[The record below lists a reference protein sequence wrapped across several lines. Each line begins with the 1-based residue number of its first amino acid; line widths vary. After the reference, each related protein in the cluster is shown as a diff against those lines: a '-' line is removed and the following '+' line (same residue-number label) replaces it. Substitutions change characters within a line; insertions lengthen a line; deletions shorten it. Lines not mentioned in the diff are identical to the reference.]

1 MRDIIVIGAGVVGC
15 SIARE
20 LSKYNLDVLVVE
32 KNSDVSEGISK
43 GNSGSMRDII
53 VIGAGVVGCSI
64 ARELSKYNLDV
75 LVVEKNSDVSEGISK
90 GNSGIVHAGY
100 NEKIGTLKAKL
111 NIEGNK
117 IFDDL
122 SRDLQFPFKRN
133 GAFILAFSDEE
144 MKTLESLKEN
154 GEKLGV
160 EGLEILTREEALNI
174 EPNLNKEIVGVL
186 NVKTSGIVSPYEM
199 TIALAE
205 NAAEN
210 GVEFKLNSK
219 VTNIEKISE
228 GYKVTLNNK
237 EVVNGKLIINASGLE
252 GAFLNNLVS
261 MSKREINPVKGEY
274 CLFDKVAGAMINK
287 TLFQV
292 PNKLSKGVLVTPT
305 AEGNLLVGPNAVE
318 GKTLETSREGI
329 DEILYKSKKSLEE
342 LPVARILNTFSG
354 IRPKTKEGDFI
365 IEEVEDAKNF
375 INVIGIDSPG
385 LTAAPAI
392 GVYVVN
398 MIKERLDLVEKK
410 NFKKTRED
418 AKNFINVIGI
428 DSPGLTAAPAIG
440 VYVVNMIKE
449 RLDLVEKKNFK
460 KTREKIV
467 RFVELSLEEKNKL
480 IKEKPAYGHMVCK
493 CEFVTEG
500 EIVEAIHRPIKALTV
515 DAIKR
520 RTRASMGGCQGIGC
534 TLPISKILSRELG
547 IDISDINKNSEGSP
561 VIGFKED

>member
-32 KNSDVSEGISK
+32 KNSDVSEG
-43 GNSGSMRDII
+43 
-53 VIGAGVVGCSI
+53 V
-64 ARELSKYNLDV
+64 
-75 LVVEKNSDVSEGISK
+75 SK

-219 VTNIEKISE
+219 VTSIEKISE

-237 EVVNGKLIINASGLE
+237 ELVSGKLIINASGLE

-329 DEILYKSKKSLEE
+329 DEILDKSKKSLEE

-410 NFKKTRED
+410 NFKKTRE
-418 AKNFINVIGI
+418 
-428 DSPGLTAAPAIG
+428 
-440 VYVVNMIKE
+440 
-449 RLDLVEKKNFK
+449 
-460 KTREKIV
+460 KIV
-467 RFVELSLEEKNKL
+467 RFAELSLEEKNKL

-561 VIGFKED
+561 VIGFKEMIFNY

>member
-1 MRDIIVIGAGVVGC
+1 
-15 SIARE
+15 
-20 LSKYNLDVLVVE
+20 
-32 KNSDVSEGISK
+32 
-43 GNSGSMRDII
+43 MRDII

-133 GAFILAFSDEE
+133 GAFILAFSDED

-237 EVVNGKLIINASGLE
+237 ELVSGKLIINASGLE

-329 DEILYKSKKSLEE
+329 DEILDKSKTSLEE

-392 GVYVVN
+392 GLYVVN
-398 MIKERLDLVEKK
+398 MIKEK
-410 NFKKTRED
+410 
-418 AKNFINVIGI
+418 
-428 DSPGLTAAPAIG
+428 
-440 VYVVNMIKE
+440 
-449 RLDLVEKKNFK
+449 LDLVEKKNFK

-467 RFVELSLEEKNKL
+467 RFAELSLEEKNKL

>member
-1 MRDIIVIGAGVVGC
+1 
-15 SIARE
+15 
-20 LSKYNLDVLVVE
+20 
-32 KNSDVSEGISK
+32 
-43 GNSGSMRDII
+43 MRDII

-160 EGLEILTREEALNI
+160 EDLEILTREEALNI

-237 EVVNGKLIINASGLE
+237 ELVSGKLIINASGLE

-329 DEILYKSKKSLEE
+329 DEILDKSKKSLEE

-410 NFKKTRED
+410 NFKKTRE
-418 AKNFINVIGI
+418 
-428 DSPGLTAAPAIG
+428 
-440 VYVVNMIKE
+440 
-449 RLDLVEKKNFK
+449 
-460 KTREKIV
+460 KIV
-467 RFVELSLEEKNKL
+467 RFAELSLEEKNKL
-480 IKEKPAYGHMVCK
+480 IKEKPSYGHMVCK

-547 IDISDINKNSEGSP
+547 IDISDINKNSECSP

>member
-1 MRDIIVIGAGVVGC
+1 
-15 SIARE
+15 
-20 LSKYNLDVLVVE
+20 
-32 KNSDVSEGISK
+32 
-43 GNSGSMRDII
+43 MRDII

-133 GAFILAFSDEE
+133 GAFILAFSDED
-144 MKTLESLKEN
+144 MNILESLKEN

-228 GYKVTLNNK
+228 GYKVTLNNR
-237 EVVNGKLIINASGLE
+237 EVVNGKIIINASGLE

-329 DEILYKSKKSLEE
+329 DEILDKSKTSLEE

-410 NFKKTRED
+410 NFKKTRE
-418 AKNFINVIGI
+418 
-428 DSPGLTAAPAIG
+428 
-440 VYVVNMIKE
+440 
-449 RLDLVEKKNFK
+449 
-460 KTREKIV
+460 KIF
-467 RFVELSLEEKNKL
+467 RFAELSLEEKNKL

-520 RTRASMGGCQGIGC
+520 RTRASMGGCQGVGC

>member
-1 MRDIIVIGAGVVGC
+1 
-15 SIARE
+15 
-20 LSKYNLDVLVVE
+20 
-32 KNSDVSEGISK
+32 
-43 GNSGSMRDII
+43 MRDII

-133 GAFILAFSDEE
+133 GAFILAFSDED
-144 MKTLESLKEN
+144 MNILESLKEN

-228 GYKVTLNNK
+228 GYKVTLNNR
-237 EVVNGKLIINASGLE
+237 EVVNGKIIINASGLE

-329 DEILYKSKKSLEE
+329 DEILDKSKKSLEE

-354 IRPKTKEGDFI
+354 IRPKTKGGDFI

-410 NFKKTRED
+410 NFKKTRE
-418 AKNFINVIGI
+418 
-428 DSPGLTAAPAIG
+428 
-440 VYVVNMIKE
+440 
-449 RLDLVEKKNFK
+449 
-460 KTREKIV
+460 KIV
-467 RFVELSLEEKNKL
+467 RFAELSLEEKNKL

>member
-1 MRDIIVIGAGVVGC
+1 
-15 SIARE
+15 
-20 LSKYNLDVLVVE
+20 
-32 KNSDVSEGISK
+32 
-43 GNSGSMRDII
+43 MRDII

-219 VTNIEKISE
+219 VTSIEKISE

-237 EVVNGKLIINASGLE
+237 ELVSGKIIINASGLE

-329 DEILYKSKKSLEE
+329 DEILDKSKKSLEE

-354 IRPKTKEGDFI
+354 IRSKTKGGDFI

-410 NFKKTRED
+410 NFKKTRE
-418 AKNFINVIGI
+418 
-428 DSPGLTAAPAIG
+428 
-440 VYVVNMIKE
+440 
-449 RLDLVEKKNFK
+449 
-460 KTREKIV
+460 KIV
-467 RFVELSLEEKNKL
+467 RFAELSLEEKNKL

-493 CEFVTEG
+493 CEFITEG

>member
-1 MRDIIVIGAGVVGC
+1 
-15 SIARE
+15 
-20 LSKYNLDVLVVE
+20 
-32 KNSDVSEGISK
+32 
-43 GNSGSMRDII
+43 MRDII

-122 SRDLQFPFKRN
+122 SRDLQFLFKRN

-174 EPNLNKEIVGVL
+174 EPNLNKKIVGVL
-186 NVKTSGIVSPYEM
+186 NAKTSGIVSPYEM

-237 EVVNGKLIINASGLE
+237 ELVSGKIIINASGLE

-329 DEILYKSKKSLEE
+329 DEILDKSKKSVEE

-354 IRPKTKEGDFI
+354 IRPKTKGGDFI

-410 NFKKTRED
+410 NFKKTRE
-418 AKNFINVIGI
+418 
-428 DSPGLTAAPAIG
+428 
-440 VYVVNMIKE
+440 
-449 RLDLVEKKNFK
+449 
-460 KTREKIV
+460 KIV
-467 RFVELSLEEKNKL
+467 RFAELSLEEKNKL
-480 IKEKPAYGHMVCK
+480 IKEKPAYGHMICK

>member
-1 MRDIIVIGAGVVGC
+1 
-15 SIARE
+15 
-20 LSKYNLDVLVVE
+20 
-32 KNSDVSEGISK
+32 
-43 GNSGSMRDII
+43 MRDII

-237 EVVNGKLIINASGLE
+237 ELVSGKLIINASGLE

-329 DEILYKSKKSLEE
+329 DEILDKSKKSLEE

-410 NFKKTRED
+410 NFKKTRE
-418 AKNFINVIGI
+418 
-428 DSPGLTAAPAIG
+428 
-440 VYVVNMIKE
+440 
-449 RLDLVEKKNFK
+449 
-460 KTREKIV
+460 KIV
-467 RFVELSLEEKNKL
+467 RFAELSLEEKNKL
-480 IKEKPAYGHMVCK
+480 IKEKPAYGHMICK

>member
-1 MRDIIVIGAGVVGC
+1 
-15 SIARE
+15 
-20 LSKYNLDVLVVE
+20 
-32 KNSDVSEGISK
+32 
-43 GNSGSMRDII
+43 MRDII

-133 GAFILAFSDEE
+133 GTFILAFSDEE

-219 VTNIEKISE
+219 VTSIEKISE

-237 EVVNGKLIINASGLE
+237 ELVSGKIIINASGLE

-329 DEILYKSKKSLEE
+329 DEILDKSKKSLEE

-354 IRPKTKEGDFI
+354 IRPKTKGGDFI

-410 NFKKTRED
+410 NFKKTRE
-418 AKNFINVIGI
+418 
-428 DSPGLTAAPAIG
+428 
-440 VYVVNMIKE
+440 
-449 RLDLVEKKNFK
+449 
-460 KTREKIV
+460 KIV
-467 RFVELSLEEKNKL
+467 RFAELSLEEKNKL

>member
-1 MRDIIVIGAGVVGC
+1 
-15 SIARE
+15 
-20 LSKYNLDVLVVE
+20 
-32 KNSDVSEGISK
+32 
-43 GNSGSMRDII
+43 MRDII

-133 GAFILAFSDEE
+133 GAFILAFSDED
-144 MKTLESLKEN
+144 MNILESLKEN

-237 EVVNGKLIINASGLE
+237 ELVSGKLIINASGLE

-329 DEILYKSKKSLEE
+329 DEILDKSKKSLEE

-354 IRPKTKEGDFI
+354 IRPKTKGGDFI

-410 NFKKTRED
+410 NFKKTRE
-418 AKNFINVIGI
+418 
-428 DSPGLTAAPAIG
+428 
-440 VYVVNMIKE
+440 
-449 RLDLVEKKNFK
+449 
-460 KTREKIV
+460 KIV
-467 RFVELSLEEKNKL
+467 RFAELSLEEKNKL

-493 CEFVTEG
+493 CEFITEG

-561 VIGFKED
+561 VIGFKEMIFNY

>member
-1 MRDIIVIGAGVVGC
+1 
-15 SIARE
+15 
-20 LSKYNLDVLVVE
+20 
-32 KNSDVSEGISK
+32 
-43 GNSGSMRDII
+43 MRDII

-237 EVVNGKLIINASGLE
+237 ELVSGKIIINASGLE

-261 MSKREINPVKGEY
+261 MTKREINPVKGEY

-329 DEILYKSKKSLEE
+329 DEILDKSKKSLEE

-354 IRPKTKEGDFI
+354 IRPKTKGGDFI

-410 NFKKTRED
+410 NFKKTRE
-418 AKNFINVIGI
+418 
-428 DSPGLTAAPAIG
+428 
-440 VYVVNMIKE
+440 
-449 RLDLVEKKNFK
+449 
-460 KTREKIV
+460 KIV
-467 RFVELSLEEKNKL
+467 RFAELSLEEKNKL

>member
-1 MRDIIVIGAGVVGC
+1 
-15 SIARE
+15 
-20 LSKYNLDVLVVE
+20 
-32 KNSDVSEGISK
+32 
-43 GNSGSMRDII
+43 MRDII

-133 GAFILAFSDEE
+133 GAFILAFSDED
-144 MKTLESLKEN
+144 MKTLEGLKEN

-237 EVVNGKLIINASGLE
+237 ELVSGKIIINASGLE

-329 DEILYKSKKSLEE
+329 DEILDKSKKSLEE

-354 IRPKTKEGDFI
+354 IRPKTKGGDFI

-410 NFKKTRED
+410 NFKKTRE
-418 AKNFINVIGI
+418 
-428 DSPGLTAAPAIG
+428 
-440 VYVVNMIKE
+440 
-449 RLDLVEKKNFK
+449 
-460 KTREKIV
+460 KIV
-467 RFVELSLEEKNKL
+467 RFAELSLEEKNKL

-520 RTRASMGGCQGIGC
+520 RTRASMGGCQGVGC

>member
-32 KNSDVSEGISK
+32 KNSDVSEG
-43 GNSGSMRDII
+43 
-53 VIGAGVVGCSI
+53 V
-64 ARELSKYNLDV
+64 
-75 LVVEKNSDVSEGISK
+75 SK

-133 GAFILAFSDEE
+133 GAFILAFSDED
-144 MKTLESLKEN
+144 MNILESLKEN

-237 EVVNGKLIINASGLE
+237 ELVSGKIIINASGLE

-292 PNKLSKGVLVTPT
+292 PSKLSKGVLVTPT

-329 DEILYKSKKSLEE
+329 DEILDKSKKSLEE

-354 IRPKTKEGDFI
+354 IRPKTKGGDFI

-410 NFKKTRED
+410 NFKKTRE
-418 AKNFINVIGI
+418 
-428 DSPGLTAAPAIG
+428 
-440 VYVVNMIKE
+440 
-449 RLDLVEKKNFK
+449 
-460 KTREKIV
+460 KIV
-467 RFVELSLEEKNKL
+467 RFAELSLEEKNKL

-520 RTRASMGGCQGIGC
+520 RTRASMGGCQGVGC

-561 VIGFKED
+561 VIGFKEMIFNY

>member
-1 MRDIIVIGAGVVGC
+1 
-15 SIARE
+15 
-20 LSKYNLDVLVVE
+20 
-32 KNSDVSEGISK
+32 
-43 GNSGSMRDII
+43 MRDII

-133 GAFILAFSDEE
+133 GAFILAFKDEE

-174 EPNLNKEIVGVL
+174 EPNLNKKIVGVL

-237 EVVNGKLIINASGLE
+237 ELVSGKLIINASGLE

-329 DEILYKSKKSLEE
+329 DEILDKSKKSLEE

-410 NFKKTRED
+410 NFKKTRE
-418 AKNFINVIGI
+418 
-428 DSPGLTAAPAIG
+428 
-440 VYVVNMIKE
+440 
-449 RLDLVEKKNFK
+449 
-460 KTREKIV
+460 KIV
-467 RFVELSLEEKNKL
+467 RFAELSLEEKNKL

-561 VIGFKED
+561 VIGFKEMIFNY

>member
-1 MRDIIVIGAGVVGC
+1 
-15 SIARE
+15 
-20 LSKYNLDVLVVE
+20 
-32 KNSDVSEGISK
+32 
-43 GNSGSMRDII
+43 MRDII

-219 VTNIEKISE
+219 VTSIEKISE

-237 EVVNGKLIINASGLE
+237 ELVSGKLIINASGLE

-329 DEILYKSKKSLEE
+329 DEILDKSKTSLEE

-410 NFKKTRED
+410 NFKKTRE
-418 AKNFINVIGI
+418 
-428 DSPGLTAAPAIG
+428 
-440 VYVVNMIKE
+440 
-449 RLDLVEKKNFK
+449 
-460 KTREKIV
+460 KIV
-467 RFVELSLEEKNKL
+467 RFAELSLEEKNKL

>member
-20 LSKYNLDVLVVE
+20 LSKYNLDVL
-32 KNSDVSEGISK
+32 
-43 GNSGSMRDII
+43 M
-53 VIGAGVVGCSI
+53 
-64 ARELSKYNLDV
+64 
-75 LVVEKNSDVSEGISK
+75 VEKNSDVSEGISK

-237 EVVNGKLIINASGLE
+237 ELVSGKIIINASGLE

-329 DEILYKSKKSLEE
+329 DEILDKSKKSLEE

-354 IRPKTKEGDFI
+354 IRPKTKGGDFI

-410 NFKKTRED
+410 NFKKTRE
-418 AKNFINVIGI
+418 
-428 DSPGLTAAPAIG
+428 
-440 VYVVNMIKE
+440 
-449 RLDLVEKKNFK
+449 
-460 KTREKIV
+460 KIV
-467 RFVELSLEEKNKL
+467 RFAELSLEEKNKL

-520 RTRASMGGCQGIGC
+520 RTRASMGGCQGVGC

>member
-32 KNSDVSEGISK
+32 KNSDVSEG
-43 GNSGSMRDII
+43 
-53 VIGAGVVGCSI
+53 V
-64 ARELSKYNLDV
+64 
-75 LVVEKNSDVSEGISK
+75 SK

-154 GEKLGV
+154 GEELGV

-174 EPNLNKEIVGVL
+174 EPNLNKKIVGVL

-237 EVVNGKLIINASGLE
+237 ELVSGKLIINASGLE

-292 PNKLSKGVLVTPT
+292 PSKLSKGVLVTPT

-329 DEILYKSKKSLEE
+329 DEILDKSKKSLEE

-354 IRPKTKEGDFI
+354 IRPKTKGGDFI

-410 NFKKTRED
+410 NFKKTRE
-418 AKNFINVIGI
+418 
-428 DSPGLTAAPAIG
+428 
-440 VYVVNMIKE
+440 
-449 RLDLVEKKNFK
+449 
-460 KTREKIV
+460 KIV
-467 RFVELSLEEKNKL
+467 RFAELSLEEKNKL

>member
-1 MRDIIVIGAGVVGC
+1 
-15 SIARE
+15 
-20 LSKYNLDVLVVE
+20 
-32 KNSDVSEGISK
+32 
-43 GNSGSMRDII
+43 MRDII

-117 IFDDL
+117 SFDDL

-237 EVVNGKLIINASGLE
+237 ELVSGKIIINASGLE

-261 MSKREINPVKGEY
+261 MTKREINPVKGEY

-329 DEILYKSKKSLEE
+329 DEILDKSKKSLEE

-410 NFKKTRED
+410 NFKKTRE
-418 AKNFINVIGI
+418 
-428 DSPGLTAAPAIG
+428 
-440 VYVVNMIKE
+440 
-449 RLDLVEKKNFK
+449 
-460 KTREKIV
+460 KIV
-467 RFVELSLEEKNKL
+467 RFAELSLEEKNKL

-520 RTRASMGGCQGIGC
+520 RTRASMGGCQGVGC

>member
-1 MRDIIVIGAGVVGC
+1 
-15 SIARE
+15 
-20 LSKYNLDVLVVE
+20 
-32 KNSDVSEGISK
+32 
-43 GNSGSMRDII
+43 MRDII

-133 GAFILAFSDEE
+133 GAFILAFSDED
-144 MKTLESLKEN
+144 MNILESLKEN

-237 EVVNGKLIINASGLE
+237 ELVSGKIIINASGLE

-329 DEILYKSKKSLEE
+329 DEILDKSKKSLEE

-354 IRPKTKEGDFI
+354 IRPKTKGGDFI
-365 IEEVEDAKNF
+365 IEEVED
-375 INVIGIDSPG
+375 S
-385 LTAAPAI
+385 
-392 GVYVVN
+392 
-398 MIKERLDLVEKK
+398 
-410 NFKKTRED
+410 
-418 AKNFINVIGI
+418 KNFINVIGI

-467 RFVELSLEEKNKL
+467 RFAELSLEEKNRL

-520 RTRASMGGCQGIGC
+520 RTRASMGGCQGVGC

-561 VIGFKED
+561 VIGFKEMIFNY

>member
-1 MRDIIVIGAGVVGC
+1 
-15 SIARE
+15 
-20 LSKYNLDVLVVE
+20 
-32 KNSDVSEGISK
+32 
-43 GNSGSMRDII
+43 MRDII

-133 GAFILAFSDEE
+133 GAFILAFKDEE
-144 MKTLESLKEN
+144 MKALESLKEN

-174 EPNLNKEIVGVL
+174 EPNLNKKIVGVL

-237 EVVNGKLIINASGLE
+237 ELVSGKLIINASGLE

-329 DEILYKSKKSLEE
+329 DEILDNSKKSLEE

-354 IRPKTKEGDFI
+354 IRPKTKGGDFI

-410 NFKKTRED
+410 NFKKTRE
-418 AKNFINVIGI
+418 
-428 DSPGLTAAPAIG
+428 
-440 VYVVNMIKE
+440 
-449 RLDLVEKKNFK
+449 
-460 KTREKIV
+460 KIV
-467 RFVELSLEEKNKL
+467 RFAELSLEEKNKL

-493 CEFVTEG
+493 CEFITEG

>member
-1 MRDIIVIGAGVVGC
+1 
-15 SIARE
+15 
-20 LSKYNLDVLVVE
+20 
-32 KNSDVSEGISK
+32 
-43 GNSGSMRDII
+43 MRDII

-133 GAFILAFSDEE
+133 GAFILAFSDED
-144 MKTLESLKEN
+144 MNILESLKEN

-228 GYKVTLNNK
+228 GYKVTLNNR
-237 EVVNGKLIINASGLE
+237 EVVNGKIIINASGLE

-261 MSKREINPVKGEY
+261 MTKREINPVKGEY

-292 PNKLSKGVLVTPT
+292 PSKLSKGVLVTPT

-329 DEILYKSKKSLEE
+329 DEILDKSKKSLEE

-354 IRPKTKEGDFI
+354 IRPKTKGGDFI

-410 NFKKTRED
+410 NFKKTRE
-418 AKNFINVIGI
+418 
-428 DSPGLTAAPAIG
+428 
-440 VYVVNMIKE
+440 
-449 RLDLVEKKNFK
+449 
-460 KTREKIV
+460 KIV
-467 RFVELSLEEKNKL
+467 RFAELSLEEKNKL

-493 CEFVTEG
+493 CEFITEG

>member
-1 MRDIIVIGAGVVGC
+1 
-15 SIARE
+15 
-20 LSKYNLDVLVVE
+20 
-32 KNSDVSEGISK
+32 
-43 GNSGSMRDII
+43 MRDII

-133 GAFILAFSDEE
+133 GAFILAFSDED
-144 MKTLESLKEN
+144 MNILESLKEN

-228 GYKVTLNNK
+228 GYKVTLNNR
-237 EVVNGKLIINASGLE
+237 EVVNGKIIINASGLE

-329 DEILYKSKKSLEE
+329 DEILDKSKKSLEE

-410 NFKKTRED
+410 NFKKTRE
-418 AKNFINVIGI
+418 
-428 DSPGLTAAPAIG
+428 
-440 VYVVNMIKE
+440 
-449 RLDLVEKKNFK
+449 
-460 KTREKIV
+460 KIV
-467 RFVELSLEEKNKL
+467 RFAELSLEEKNKL

-520 RTRASMGGCQGIGC
+520 RTRASMGGCQGVGC

-561 VIGFKED
+561 VIGFKEMIFNY

>member
-1 MRDIIVIGAGVVGC
+1 
-15 SIARE
+15 
-20 LSKYNLDVLVVE
+20 
-32 KNSDVSEGISK
+32 
-43 GNSGSMRDII
+43 MRDII

-133 GAFILAFSDEE
+133 GAFILAFSDED
-144 MKTLESLKEN
+144 MNILESLKEN

-228 GYKVTLNNK
+228 GYKVTLNNR
-237 EVVNGKLIINASGLE
+237 EVVNGKIIINASGLE

-261 MSKREINPVKGEY
+261 MTKREINPVKGEY

-329 DEILYKSKKSLEE
+329 DEILDKSKKSLEE

-410 NFKKTRED
+410 NFKKTRE
-418 AKNFINVIGI
+418 
-428 DSPGLTAAPAIG
+428 
-440 VYVVNMIKE
+440 
-449 RLDLVEKKNFK
+449 
-460 KTREKIV
+460 KIV
-467 RFVELSLEEKNKL
+467 RFAELSLEEKNKL

-520 RTRASMGGCQGIGC
+520 RTRASMGGCQGVGC

>member
-1 MRDIIVIGAGVVGC
+1 
-15 SIARE
+15 
-20 LSKYNLDVLVVE
+20 
-32 KNSDVSEGISK
+32 
-43 GNSGSMRDII
+43 MRDII

-261 MSKREINPVKGEY
+261 MTKREINPVKGEY

-329 DEILYKSKKSLEE
+329 DEILDKSKKSLEE

-354 IRPKTKEGDFI
+354 IRPKTKGGDFI

-410 NFKKTRED
+410 NFKKTRE
-418 AKNFINVIGI
+418 
-428 DSPGLTAAPAIG
+428 
-440 VYVVNMIKE
+440 
-449 RLDLVEKKNFK
+449 
-460 KTREKIV
+460 KIV
-467 RFVELSLEEKNKL
+467 RFAELSLKEKNKL

>member
-1 MRDIIVIGAGVVGC
+1 
-15 SIARE
+15 
-20 LSKYNLDVLVVE
+20 
-32 KNSDVSEGISK
+32 
-43 GNSGSMRDII
+43 MRDII

-133 GAFILAFSDEE
+133 GAFILAFKDEE

-237 EVVNGKLIINASGLE
+237 EVVSGKIIINASGLE

-261 MSKREINPVKGEY
+261 MTKREINPVKGEY
-274 CLFDKVAGAMINK
+274 CLFDKVAGSMINK

-318 GKTLETSREGI
+318 GKTLETSRDGI
-329 DEILYKSKKSLEE
+329 DEILDKSKKSLEE

-354 IRPKTKEGDFI
+354 IRPKTKDGDFI

-398 MIKERLDLVEKK
+398 MIKEK
-410 NFKKTRED
+410 
-418 AKNFINVIGI
+418 
-428 DSPGLTAAPAIG
+428 
-440 VYVVNMIKE
+440 
-449 RLDLVEKKNFK
+449 LDLVEKKNFK

-467 RFVELSLEEKNKL
+467 RFAELSLEEKNKL
-480 IKEKPAYGHMVCK
+480 IKENPAYGHMVCK

-520 RTRASMGGCQGIGC
+520 RTRASMGGCQGVGC

>member
-1 MRDIIVIGAGVVGC
+1 
-15 SIARE
+15 
-20 LSKYNLDVLVVE
+20 
-32 KNSDVSEGISK
+32 
-43 GNSGSMRDII
+43 MRDII

-133 GAFILAFSDEE
+133 GAFILAFSDED
-144 MKTLESLKEN
+144 MNILESLKEN

-237 EVVNGKLIINASGLE
+237 ELVSGKIIINASGLE

-329 DEILYKSKKSLEE
+329 DEILDKSKKSLEE

-354 IRPKTKEGDFI
+354 IRPKTKGGDFI

-410 NFKKTRED
+410 NFKKTRE
-418 AKNFINVIGI
+418 
-428 DSPGLTAAPAIG
+428 
-440 VYVVNMIKE
+440 
-449 RLDLVEKKNFK
+449 
-460 KTREKIV
+460 KIV
-467 RFVELSLEEKNKL
+467 RFAELSLEEKNRL

-520 RTRASMGGCQGIGC
+520 RTRASMGGCQGVGC

-561 VIGFKED
+561 VIGFKEMIFNY

>member
-1 MRDIIVIGAGVVGC
+1 
-15 SIARE
+15 
-20 LSKYNLDVLVVE
+20 
-32 KNSDVSEGISK
+32 
-43 GNSGSMRDII
+43 MRDII

-219 VTNIEKISE
+219 VTSIEKISE

-237 EVVNGKLIINASGLE
+237 ELVSGKIIINASGLE

-292 PNKLSKGVLVTPT
+292 PSKLSKGVLVTPT

-329 DEILYKSKKSLEE
+329 DEILDKSKKSLEE

-354 IRPKTKEGDFI
+354 IRPKTKGGDFI

-410 NFKKTRED
+410 NFKKTRE
-418 AKNFINVIGI
+418 K
-428 DSPGLTAAPAIG
+428 L
-440 VYVVNMIKE
+440 
-449 RLDLVEKKNFK
+449 
-460 KTREKIV
+460 V
-467 RFVELSLEEKNKL
+467 RFAELSLEEKNRL

>member
-32 KNSDVSEGISK
+32 KNSDVSEG
-43 GNSGSMRDII
+43 
-53 VIGAGVVGCSI
+53 V
-64 ARELSKYNLDV
+64 
-75 LVVEKNSDVSEGISK
+75 SK

-237 EVVNGKLIINASGLE
+237 EVVSGKIIINASGLE

-329 DEILYKSKKSLEE
+329 DEILDKSKKSLEE

-354 IRPKTKEGDFI
+354 IRSKTKGGDFI

-410 NFKKTRED
+410 NFKKTRE
-418 AKNFINVIGI
+418 
-428 DSPGLTAAPAIG
+428 
-440 VYVVNMIKE
+440 
-449 RLDLVEKKNFK
+449 
-460 KTREKIV
+460 KIV
-467 RFVELSLEEKNKL
+467 RFAELSLEEKNKL

>member
-32 KNSDVSEGISK
+32 KNSDVSEG
-43 GNSGSMRDII
+43 
-53 VIGAGVVGCSI
+53 V
-64 ARELSKYNLDV
+64 
-75 LVVEKNSDVSEGISK
+75 SK

-219 VTNIEKISE
+219 VTSIEKISE

-237 EVVNGKLIINASGLE
+237 ELVSGKLIINASGLE

-261 MSKREINPVKGEY
+261 MTKREINPVKGEY

-329 DEILYKSKKSLEE
+329 DEILDKSKKSIEE

-398 MIKERLDLVEKK
+398 MIKEK
-410 NFKKTRED
+410 
-418 AKNFINVIGI
+418 
-428 DSPGLTAAPAIG
+428 
-440 VYVVNMIKE
+440 
-449 RLDLVEKKNFK
+449 LDLVEKKNFK

-467 RFVELSLEEKNKL
+467 RFAELSLEEKNKL

-547 IDISDINKNSEGSP
+547 IDISNINKNSEGSP
-561 VIGFKED
+561 VIGFKEE

>member
-1 MRDIIVIGAGVVGC
+1 
-15 SIARE
+15 
-20 LSKYNLDVLVVE
+20 
-32 KNSDVSEGISK
+32 
-43 GNSGSMRDII
+43 MRDII

-133 GAFILAFSDEE
+133 GAFILAFKDEE

-237 EVVNGKLIINASGLE
+237 ELVSGKLIINASGLE

-329 DEILYKSKKSLEE
+329 DEILDKSKTSLEE

-410 NFKKTRED
+410 NFKKTRE
-418 AKNFINVIGI
+418 
-428 DSPGLTAAPAIG
+428 
-440 VYVVNMIKE
+440 
-449 RLDLVEKKNFK
+449 
-460 KTREKIV
+460 KIV
-467 RFVELSLEEKNKL
+467 RFAELSLEEKNKL

-520 RTRASMGGCQGIGC
+520 RTRASMGGCQGVGC

-561 VIGFKED
+561 VIGFKEMIFNY

>member
-1 MRDIIVIGAGVVGC
+1 
-15 SIARE
+15 
-20 LSKYNLDVLVVE
+20 
-32 KNSDVSEGISK
+32 
-43 GNSGSMRDII
+43 MRDII

-174 EPNLNKEIVGVL
+174 EPNLNKKIVGVL

-219 VTNIEKISE
+219 VTSIEKISE

-261 MSKREINPVKGEY
+261 MTKREINPVKGEY

-329 DEILYKSKKSLEE
+329 DEILDKSKKSLEE

-410 NFKKTRED
+410 NFKKTRE
-418 AKNFINVIGI
+418 
-428 DSPGLTAAPAIG
+428 
-440 VYVVNMIKE
+440 
-449 RLDLVEKKNFK
+449 
-460 KTREKIV
+460 KIV
-467 RFVELSLEEKNKL
+467 RFAELSLEEKNKL

>member
-1 MRDIIVIGAGVVGC
+1 MRDIILIGAGVVGC

-32 KNSDVSEGISK
+32 KNSDVSEG
-43 GNSGSMRDII
+43 
-53 VIGAGVVGCSI
+53 V
-64 ARELSKYNLDV
+64 
-75 LVVEKNSDVSEGISK
+75 SK

-117 IFDDL
+117 MFDDL

-133 GAFILAFSDEE
+133 GAFILAFSDKD
-144 MKTLESLKEN
+144 MKTLESLKEK

-228 GYKVTLNNK
+228 GYKVTLNSK

-292 PNKLSKGVLVTPT
+292 PSKLSKGVLVTPT

-329 DEILYKSKKSLEE
+329 DEILDKSKKSVEE
-342 LPVARILNTFSG
+342 LPLARILNTFSG
-354 IRPKTKEGDFI
+354 IRPKTNHGDFI

-392 GVYVVN
+392 GVYLVN
-398 MIKERLDLVEKK
+398 MIKDKLDL
-410 NFKKTRED
+410 
-418 AKNFINVIGI
+418 I
-428 DSPGLTAAPAIG
+428 
-440 VYVVNMIKE
+440 
-449 RLDLVEKKNFK
+449 EKKNFK

-467 RFVELSLEEKNKL
+467 RFAELSLEEKNRL

-500 EIVEAIHRPIKALTV
+500 EIVEAIHRPIPALTV

-520 RTRASMGGCQGIGC
+520 RTRASMGGCQGVGC

>member
-1 MRDIIVIGAGVVGC
+1 
-15 SIARE
+15 
-20 LSKYNLDVLVVE
+20 
-32 KNSDVSEGISK
+32 
-43 GNSGSMRDII
+43 MRDII

-122 SRDLQFPFKRN
+122 SRELQFPFKRN
-133 GAFILAFSDEE
+133 GAFILAFKDEE

-228 GYKVTLNNK
+228 GYKVTLNNR
-237 EVVNGKLIINASGLE
+237 EVVNGKIIINASGLE

-329 DEILYKSKKSLEE
+329 DEILDKSKTSLEE

-410 NFKKTRED
+410 NFKKTRE
-418 AKNFINVIGI
+418 
-428 DSPGLTAAPAIG
+428 
-440 VYVVNMIKE
+440 
-449 RLDLVEKKNFK
+449 
-460 KTREKIV
+460 KIV
-467 RFVELSLEEKNKL
+467 RFAELSLEEKNRL

-520 RTRASMGGCQGIGC
+520 RTRASMGGCQGVGC

-561 VIGFKED
+561 VIGFKEMIFNY

>member
-1 MRDIIVIGAGVVGC
+1 
-15 SIARE
+15 
-20 LSKYNLDVLVVE
+20 
-32 KNSDVSEGISK
+32 
-43 GNSGSMRDII
+43 MRDII

-133 GAFILAFSDEE
+133 GAFILAFSDED
-144 MKTLESLKEN
+144 MNILESLKEN

-237 EVVNGKLIINASGLE
+237 ELVSGKIIINASGLE

-261 MSKREINPVKGEY
+261 MTKREINPVKGEY

-329 DEILYKSKKSLEE
+329 DEILDKSKKSLEE

-365 IEEVEDAKNF
+365 IEEV
-375 INVIGIDSPG
+375 V
-385 LTAAPAI
+385 
-392 GVYVVN
+392 
-398 MIKERLDLVEKK
+398 
-410 NFKKTRED
+410 D

-467 RFVELSLEEKNKL
+467 RFAELSLEEKNKL

>member
-1 MRDIIVIGAGVVGC
+1 
-15 SIARE
+15 
-20 LSKYNLDVLVVE
+20 
-32 KNSDVSEGISK
+32 
-43 GNSGSMRDII
+43 MRDII

-210 GVEFKLNSK
+210 GVEFKFNSK

-237 EVVNGKLIINASGLE
+237 ELVSGKLIINASGLE
-252 GAFLNNLVS
+252 GAFLNNLIS
-261 MSKREINPVKGEY
+261 MTKREINPVKGEY

-329 DEILYKSKKSLEE
+329 DEILDKSKKSLEE

-398 MIKERLDLVEKK
+398 MIKEK
-410 NFKKTRED
+410 
-418 AKNFINVIGI
+418 
-428 DSPGLTAAPAIG
+428 
-440 VYVVNMIKE
+440 
-449 RLDLVEKKNFK
+449 LDLVEKKNFK

-467 RFVELSLEEKNKL
+467 RFAELSLEEKNKL

-520 RTRASMGGCQGIGC
+520 RTRASMGGCQGVGC

>member
-32 KNSDVSEGISK
+32 KNSDVSEG
-43 GNSGSMRDII
+43 
-53 VIGAGVVGCSI
+53 V
-64 ARELSKYNLDV
+64 
-75 LVVEKNSDVSEGISK
+75 SK

-144 MKTLESLKEN
+144 MKTLEGLKEN
-154 GEKLGV
+154 GEELGV

-237 EVVNGKLIINASGLE
+237 ELVSGKIIINASGLE

-292 PNKLSKGVLVTPT
+292 PSKLSKGVLVTPT
-305 AEGNLLVGPNAVE
+305 AEGNLLVGPNSVE

-329 DEILYKSKKSLEE
+329 DEILDKSKKSLEE

-354 IRPKTKEGDFI
+354 IRPKTKGGDFI

-410 NFKKTRED
+410 NFKKTRE
-418 AKNFINVIGI
+418 
-428 DSPGLTAAPAIG
+428 
-440 VYVVNMIKE
+440 
-449 RLDLVEKKNFK
+449 
-460 KTREKIV
+460 KIV
-467 RFVELSLEEKNKL
+467 RFAELSLEEKNKL

-520 RTRASMGGCQGIGC
+520 RTRASMGGCQGVGC